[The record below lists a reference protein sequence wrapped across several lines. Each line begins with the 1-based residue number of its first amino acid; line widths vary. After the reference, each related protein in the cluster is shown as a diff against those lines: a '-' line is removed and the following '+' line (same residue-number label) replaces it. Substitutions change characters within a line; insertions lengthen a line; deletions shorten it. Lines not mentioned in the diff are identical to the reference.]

1 MKTTFHILVDEACAL
16 SPASYLTFI
25 VLDRIPL
32 VGSHTFC
39 DSIFWRC
46 FHGGKGL
53 PLVFMSSNSL
63 LYLELYHIHIKF
75 SE

>member
-1 MKTTFHILVDEACAL
+1 MKDTFHILVDEARVL
-16 SPASYLTFI
+16 SPANYLTFI

-32 VGSHTFC
+32 VGSYTFC
-39 DSIFWRC
+39 DNIFWHC
-46 FHGGKGL
+46 FRGGKGL
-53 PLVFMSSNSL
+53 PIVFMSSNSL